1 MPVTTRNQSR
11 NISSF
16 VPSVKQQRVTSVYQ
30 PIKVRPNLY
39 NLLPWFTS
47 VIKEKLADVNKHNQI
62 KLHLQ
67 NEVKLLKNKKMVKK
81 NSSTIRN
88 IYFDNIRRVT
98 ELMFFVDEYLPEVY
112 GISSNMPK
120 FAKCVYDKIQ
130 DFYGQIHNSDMKAET
145 DEERKIIEVFIYT
158 LQDVEKNIIPLVSS
172 EQQIK
177 RRRKIVD
184 YTGMDS
190 IDDNTGDIT
199 DICAENSIEYDS
211 DYEPIEEDEE
221 DDELDRYVVYSDEED
236 DFEVEEP
243 VEDEHDYSEDEEY
256 VPEEEED
263 EEDEEEDEEEED
275 VFEIE
280 VKSKK
285 RKHEPRKVWKSKNHV
300 LFVYDD
306 E

>member
-1 MPVTTRNQSR
+1 
-11 NISSF
+11 
-16 VPSVKQQRVTSVYQ
+16 
-30 PIKVRPNLY
+30 
-39 NLLPWFTS
+39 
-47 VIKEKLADVNKHNQI
+47 
-62 KLHLQ
+62 
-67 NEVKLLKNKKMVKK
+67 
-81 NSSTIRN
+81 
-88 IYFDNIRRVT
+88 
-98 ELMFFVDEYLPEVY
+98 
-112 GISSNMPK
+112 MPK

-130 DFYGQIHNSDMKAET
+130 DFYGQIYNSDMKPET
-145 DEERKIIEVFIYT
+145 DDERKIIEVFIYT

-184 YTGMDS
+184 YSEMDS
-190 IDDNTGDIT
+190 IDDTTGDII
-199 DICAENSIEYDS
+199 DIYADNSIEYDS

-263 EEDEEEDEEEED
+263 EEDEEEDEEDED